1 MLTKFNDKEKDVD
14 ILKVTAEN
22 YIVPDRE
29 KHLFHVTMEIKK
41 FDPNTGDRIS
51 RPRVQKFNARMFKFL
66 KEKFE
71 KQGYTITVLYDPA
84 EYLKD
89 AKNAKG
95 NRQKAA
101 NQAVIDAAVQEAVA
115 KALTKKDKST
125 SKSDK

>member
-1 MLTKFNDKEKDVD
+1 MLAKFNDKEKDVD

-71 KQGYTITVLYDPA
+71 KQGYTITVLYDPT

-101 NQAVIDAAVQEAVA
+101 RQAEIEAAVA
-115 KALTKKDKST
+115 KALAKKDKST

>member
-71 KQGYTITVLYDPA
+71 KQGYTITVLYDPT

-89 AKNAKG
+89 AENAKG
-95 NRQKAA
+95 NRQKAVR
-101 NQAVIDAAVQEAVA
+101 QAEIDAAVA
-115 KALTKKDKST
+115 KALAKKDKST

>member
-22 YIVPDRE
+22 YIVPDGE
-29 KHLFHVTMEIKK
+29 KHLFHVTIEIKK
-41 FDPNTGDRIS
+41 FDPNTGERIS
-51 RPRVQKFNARMFKFL
+51 RPRLQKFNARMFAFL

-71 KQGYTITVLYDPA
+71 KQGYTITVLYDPT

-101 NQAVIDAAVQEAVA
+101 RQAEIDAAVA
-115 KALTKKDKST
+115 KALAKKDKST
-125 SKSDK
+125 TKSDK